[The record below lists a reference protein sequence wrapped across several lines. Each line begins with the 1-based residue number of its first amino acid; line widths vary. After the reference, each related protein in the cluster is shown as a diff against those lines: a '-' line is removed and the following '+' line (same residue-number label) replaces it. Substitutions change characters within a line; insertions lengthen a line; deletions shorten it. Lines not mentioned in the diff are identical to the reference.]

1 MSETKVTPKAWTE
14 GEKVSIPL
22 YLFNFVD
29 VVHYIPPLSLQA
41 ADNLMMQLLTA
52 TSQLGILFQIIERCA
67 PIPWDELKLPEGRTK
82 KAAQVMIDKEKTKV
96 KRAREANGEET
107 PSKVIIFCTR

>member
-1 MSETKVTPKAWTE
+1 MSETKATPKAWTE
-14 GEKVSIPL
+14 GEKVSITL
-22 YLFNFVD
+22 RLFNYMD
-29 VVHYIPPLSLQA
+29 VLHYHPPSSSQA
-41 ADNLMMQLLTA
+41 ANYLMMQLLTA
-52 TSQLGILFQIIERCA
+52 TLQLGILFQIIERCA

-82 KAAQVMIDKEKTKV
+82 KAAQVMIDKEKTKM